1 MTVRSRHRRAGSTPA
16 VLFVGAAI
24 LAGAAGA
31 GVGLLASTDDEPPR
45 EVATPPPP
53 PPPVT
58 VRAGALSLELP
69 DGWSRLRGAPQ
80 LTGLSGEGSVAVQG
94 ERADVLIV
102 KRRLEGR
109 SLLPDDFAASLA
121 SPLPEPRQVRAGEH
135 VAFHYANLLDVL
147 PDARVDVFALPTT
160 RGVATLACVAE
171 VAAVGASEDCVTALE
186 RLQLRGVAALDAE
199 PGVAAALSLRRIVT
213 RLNATRLPMRRRLAD
228 SRYPTPRRRA
238 AARLARA
245 HDRAA
250 AELAVMA
257 NTATDREIIGTLRG
271 VAAAYRSYGDASAR
285 RDVSAARSAAQRLRT
300 GERELARRLA
310 ARSAFRL
317 DAT

>member
-45 EVATPPPP
+45 EVATPP

-171 VAAVGASEDCVTALE
+171 VAAVRAPEDCVTALE

-250 AELAVMA
+250 AELAIMA
-257 NTATDREIIGTLRG
+257 DTVADRAIVGNLRG

-285 RDVSAARSAAQRLRT
+285 RDVPAARAAAQRLRT